1 MNKGNFPLFNAWL
14 KQFTSAVFIQS
25 FHAVFLMFTMI
36 MLSQLQ
42 HPDASLGLD
51 ATKTDGVVAI
61 VAIAC
66 AAALIL
72 FEKMIKKL
80 LGIQDSPVGHASAA
94 GAKMFMGAK
103 SAMGLGKTAVGGFKK
118 ARDADRNVK
127 DINEKRNK
135 KQDAYD
141 KLYNPTA
148 YNERHPNRPISPQ
161 AQQTQNMFD
170 QATSGGQ
177 PQGNANN
184 SQGNILDRNGRIIT
198 SQQGNTNNQQGNA
211 NQQRELDFQR
221 VLDKERREDEMAE
234 LDSQEMKAKKAASSA
249 HKDKWLNAAG
259 TMASLSVGFGAADQ
273 LSEMLTVANVVNQP
287 LDLITDKY
295 SNKVAGKEVYRESK
309 EKYTNENDRIIRE
322 NAVPGAVQQPLKY
335 VDDNGN
341 RNEEA
346 RASKLLEKSIMDG
359 LKGGMRDYASNL
371 NSLTKFQ
378 PAKLTVEKIITH
390 YDNYESRRER
400 QRQESRNIDNT

>member
-42 HPDASLGLD
+42 HPDARLALD

-72 FEKMIKKL
+72 FEKMLKKL
-80 LGIQDSPVGHASAA
+80 FGIQDSPVGHASTA

-118 ARDADRNVK
+118 ARDADKTVK

-161 AQQTQNMFD
+161 AQQTQNMFE

-177 PQGNANN
+177 QQGNVNNPQGNANN
-184 SQGNILDRNGRIIT
+184 
-198 SQQGNTNNQQGNA
+198 
-211 NQQRELDFQR
+211 QRDLDFQR
-221 VLDKERREDEMAE
+221 LLDKERREDEMDE

-273 LSEMLTVANVVNQP
+273 LSEMLTVANIVNQP
-287 LDLITDKY
+287 LDLVTDKY
-295 SNKVAGKEVYRESK
+295 SNKVAGKEVYKEAK
-309 EKYTNENDRIIRE
+309 EKYINENDRIIRE

-346 RASKLLEKSIMDG
+346 RSSKLLEKSIMDG
-359 LKGGMRDYASNL
+359 LKSGMRDYASNL
-371 NSLTKFQ
+371 NSLTQFK